1 MRRFSAARPWA
12 ALLLPVLLVPV
23 SLVLA
28 ACGGAAERAPLNVVV
43 ILLDTLRA
51 DRVGAY
57 GYGRGTTPALDDL
70 ARRGVVFDDARA
82 QSPCTFPSVNSLL
95 TSRPVFDF
103 LEQPAGDLGIPPHV
117 PSLATLLAERGYTTL
132 AASASPVVR
141 ATPSDVNRV
150 GGFGA
155 GFDRFD
161 EACLWREGAC
171 VTDAGFRLLDAAEPP
186 FLLYLHY
193 MDPHDPYT
201 PPPELARRFAGE
213 PTPRQRER
221 DWLVGGDPNPIA
233 SMLYADGPEVEVTPA
248 DLAYLEGLYDA
259 EVAYADRQVR
269 VVLRALEKRRLRND
283 TLVVVVS
290 DHGESF
296 LEDGDVKH
304 CRSLHDREV
313 KTPFIFALP
322 GLQRPRRVTAPVA
335 NTDLLPTIL
344 DYVDRWGG
352 TGEGTVDRA
361 EAGRDLGFAGR
372 SLRPWAEGEMTNG
385 EADGDGHTV
394 SESPSTAPAFSPEP
408 VFSAIT
414 IWRSAADD
422 RFKLIHNLE
431 TGTWQLYDLRTDPEE
446 TTDVLDHAGRDDY
459 RRDFHRL
466 RTALVEWM
474 QATGGDDAATTR
486 EAGERLRALGYLQ

>member
-1 MRRFSAARPWA
+1 MGRETLRRLRGAAARG
-12 ALLLPVLLVPV
+12 ALLTLVPI
-23 SLVLA
+23 LAVLTLA
-28 ACGGAAERAPLNVVV
+28 GCGAPRERPPLNVVV
-43 ILLDTLRA
+43 VMLDTLRA

-70 ARRGVVFDDARA
+70 ARRGVIFENARA
-82 QSPCTFPSVNSLL
+82 QSPCTFPSANSLL

-103 LEQPAGDLGIPPHV
+103 LGQPTGDLGIPERFPT
-117 PSLATLLAERGYTTL
+117 LATLLGQRGYTTL

-155 GFDRFD
+155 GFDHFD
-161 EACLWREGAC
+161 EACLWREGSC

-193 MDPHDPYT
+193 MDPHDPYS
-201 PPPELARRFAGE
+201 PPPDLRRRFAGA
-213 PTPRQRER
+213 PTPRQEGLE
-221 DWLVGGDPNPIA
+221 WLMAGDPNPIA
-233 SMLYADGPEVEVTPA
+233 TMLYADGPPVGQTAA
-248 DLAYLEGLYDA
+248 DMAYLEGLYDA

-269 VVLRALEKRRLRND
+269 TVLRALEKRRLRND

-313 KTPFIFALP
+313 KTPFIVSLP
-322 GLQRPRRVTAPVA
+322 GLRTPRRIEAPVA
-335 NTDLLPTIL
+335 NTDLLPTVL
-344 DYVDRWGG
+344 DYVDHWRGKAA
-352 TGEGTVDRA
+352 EGKAAEGKA
-361 EAGRDLGFAGR
+361 EAAPAEAAEPEPGFVGR
-372 SLRPWAEGEMTNG
+372 SLRPWI
-385 EADGDGHTV
+385 DGTGGAGRD
-394 SESPSTAPAFSPEP
+394 P
-408 VFSAIT
+408 VFSAIGV
-414 IWRSAADD
+414 WRSAADE

-431 TGTWQLYDLRTDPEE
+431 TGTWQLFDLRSDPAEL
-446 TTDVLDHAGRDDY
+446 TNVLGGPGRDAY
-459 RRDFHRL
+459 RRDYHRL
-466 RTALVEWM
+466 RTALEGWM
-474 QATGGDDAATTR
+474 EATGGRDAAATR

>member
-1 MRRFSAARPWA
+1 MGARTPPA
-12 ALLLPVLLVPV
+12 LLPPALLLPAVLLPV
-23 SLVLA
+23 LVALA
-28 ACGGAAERAPLNVVV
+28 ACGGAPERPALNVVV
-43 ILLDTLRA
+43 VMLDTLRA

-57 GYGRGTTPALDDL
+57 GYGRGTTPALDAL
-70 ARRGVVFDDARA
+70 ARRGVVFEHARA

-103 LEQPAGDLGIPPHV
+103 LEQPPGDLGIPPRI
-117 PSLATLLAERGYTTL
+117 PSLATLLKQRGYTTL

-201 PPPELARRFAGE
+201 PPPDLRRRFAGE
-213 PTPRQRER
+213 PTPRQQARE
-221 DWLVGGDPNPIA
+221 WLTGGDPNPIA
-233 SMLYADGPEVEVTPA
+233 AMLYAGGPPVEVTA
-248 DLAYLEGLYDA
+248 SDLAYLQGLYDA

-269 VVLRALEKRRLRND
+269 VVLRALEKRRLRDD

-313 KTPFIFALP
+313 RTPFIFALP
-322 GLQRPRRVTAPVA
+322 GLRAPRRVAAPVA

-344 DYVDRWGG
+344 DYADRWRG
-352 TGEGTVDRA
+352 TAA
-361 EAGRDLGFAGR
+361 EATVSSDPPAFAGR
-372 SLRPWAEGEMTNG
+372 SLRPWIEG
-385 EADGDGHTV
+385 EADRGEADAGENLGLDDPV
-394 SESPSTAPAFSPEP
+394 SSAPT
-408 VFSAIT
+408 FSAIT
-414 IWRSAADD
+414 VWRSAADD

-431 TGTWQLYDLRTDPEE
+431 TGAWQLYDLRSDPEE
-446 TTDVLDHAGRDDY
+446 TTDLLSRPDRDDH
-459 RRDFHRL
+459 RRDYHRL
-466 RTALVEWM
+466 RAALVEWM
-474 QATGGDDAATTR
+474 HATGGDDANPTR
-486 EAGERLRALGYLQ
+486 EAGKRLRALGYLQ